1 MTVLLAAA
9 AALLATYG
17 GADLLALRAARRSPR
32 AAAALGSARVVVVLA
47 RLGRGAGVRPPR
59 SLAARIAAA
68 GLDTP
73 VADVMAVK
81 SGAAVAGLAAGVVLA
96 AHAPGRLGV
105 ALVVAAPAAA
115 FLLPDAWLR
124 RRARARGEAIE
135 AELADVLDLLRVAVA
150 AGLAPR
156 RALAEVGR
164 RHPGLLAAELH
175 RAAQRAA
182 LGVPVAGAI
191 RDLESRAPAAGIA
204 PLAAALRRAE
214 RHGVPLAPT
223 LAAQAQEARA
233 RGAQRATEAAA
244 RAGPKIQLVVAL
256 LLVPAVMLLVAAALL
271 PALAGGL
278 VGAGERQRRWV
289 GTVRER
295 PVRPLHTRAVDSSV

>member
-1 MTVLLAAA
+1 VTTLLAAV

-17 GADLLALRAARRSPR
+17 GADLLTLRKAGEGGVQS
-32 AAAALGSARVVVVLA
+32 RVVRAGRVVAVLA

-68 GLDTP
+68 GHDTP

-105 ALVVAAPAAA
+105 ALMVAAPAAA

-150 AGLAPR
+150 AGLTPR

-164 RHPGLLAAELH
+164 RHSGLLAAELH
-175 RAAQRAA
+175 RTAQRAA
-182 LGVPVAGAI
+182 LGVPAASAI

-204 PLAAALRRAE
+204 PLAAALQRAE

-233 RGAQRATEAAA
+233 RAAQRATEAAA

-271 PALAGGL
+271 PALAGG
-278 VGAGERQRRWV
+278 
-289 GTVRER
+289 
-295 PVRPLHTRAVDSSV
+295 